1 MEKLTELRR
10 VSSQPSSH
18 PEWSLDKVSARSSG
32 LPGFWKLSDQ
42 PPADS
47 RRGQGVFV
55 HLPALTTGCKH
66 GRCSNCNKRLLDD
79 GEFVRLR
86 GDCLGRRENRFACF
100 LRPFEGRGFNGKTRR
115 KIVTRRI
122 VENYREKDLVLNDYD
137 RCRKFFSR
145 LHIIRKT
152 ENKDFIMAPSK
163 VLKIYFYIL
172 GILEDIYILEIVLID
187 RIAFRN
193 FKIYDRKRERE
204 E

>member
-1 MEKLTELRR
+1 M
-10 VSSQPSSH
+10 
-18 PEWSLDKVSARSSG
+18 
-32 LPGFWKLSDQ
+32 
-42 PPADS
+42 
-47 RRGQGVFV
+47 
-55 HLPALTTGCKH
+55 
-66 GRCSNCNKRLLDD
+66 
-79 GEFVRLR
+79 
-86 GDCLGRRENRFACF
+86 
-100 LRPFEGRGFNGKTRR
+100 
-115 KIVTRRI
+115 TRRI

-193 FKIYDRKRERE
+193 FKIYDGKRERE

>member
-1 MEKLTELRR
+1 MGNLFVYVETALDGEKIDSL
-10 VSSQPSSH
+10 VSS
-18 PEWSLDKVSARSSG
+18 
-32 LPGFWKLSDQ
+32 
-42 PPADS
+42 
-47 RRGQGVFV
+47 V
-55 HLPALTTGCKH
+55 H
-66 GRCSNCNKRLLDD
+66 S
-79 GEFVRLR
+79 
-86 GDCLGRRENRFACF
+86 
-100 LRPFEGRGFNGKTRR
+100 GRGFNGKTRR

-193 FKIYDRKRERE
+193 FKIYDGKRERE